1 MPEYD
6 FSQVEAAV
14 IDSQHNTLR
23 LLRELLAR
31 LNLKNVATFST
42 VSDATPLLTNA
53 TPDLLLVDVDG
64 EEAEALKFVRTLR
77 NEPGTPNPFACVI
90 LTTWQPTP
98 VLLMRVANTGA
109 DDLLVKPVSPKQVQ
123 ERVTTLVESR
133 KKFVVTADYT
143 GPDRRKSPRDGT
155 QVPLLDVPNTLR
167 LKAINKWSTVVPR
180 KMTLEAVSRVNEQKR
195 LRASVQAAF
204 LIEFAMPGLTR
215 TPVDRMAV
223 EHLCRVPAMVDELL
237 RRLPDLGDHTA
248 VDTAARSLKKIVE
261 HLRAEVDAGTVDAR
275 EVAHAQEL
283 SRQLMQAAD
292 PERPLESMV
301 REVTAAVAGYRSRL
315 DQIAQ
320 AKAAEAAR
328 AAGGG
333 AAAGAGAEV
342 EAKAGA

>member
-6 FSQVEAAV
+6 FSQVEAAI

-42 VSDATPLLTNA
+42 VSDAAPLLTSA

-77 NEPGTPNPFACVI
+77 NEPGTPNPFSCVI

-109 DDLLVKPVSPKQVQ
+109 DDLLVKPVSPKQIQ
-123 ERVTTLVESR
+123 ERVASLVDSR

-167 LKAINKWSTVVPR
+167 LKATGQWSTVAPR
-180 KMTLEAVSRVNEQKR
+180 KMTLEAISRVNEQKR

-215 TPVDRMAV
+215 SPIDRMAV
-223 EHLCRVPAMVDELL
+223 EHLGRVPGMVDELL
-237 RRLPDLGDHTA
+237 RRLPDVGDHSA
-248 VDTAARSLKKIVE
+248 VNAAGRELKRIAE
-261 HLRAEVDAGTVDAR
+261 HLRAEADAGTVDGR

-283 SRQLMQAAD
+283 SRALMQAAD
-292 PERPLESMV
+292 PNRPLDSMV
-301 REVTAAVAGYRSRL
+301 REVSAAVAGYRARL

-320 AKAAEAAR
+320 AKAEAAKS
-328 AAGGG
+328 G
-333 AAAGAGAEV
+333 AAAEAE
-342 EAKAGA
+342 KATA